1 MGTTTLH
8 ERLTDTWRYPQ
19 TLGFITAVDHKT
31 IGLRWIVTSII
42 FFLMAGVLA
51 LTMLIQLSRPANDFL
66 SAEAYNQFFTM
77 HGMTMMFFFGVPI
90 GLGLGIY
97 FVPLMIGARD
107 LPFPRLNAFGY
118 WVYLFSGI
126 GLWISLLLGSAPD
139 AGWFNY
145 TPLSGPVYSPEIN
158 VDFYALSIASL
169 EFANLVAAAILIV
182 GIFKMRAPGMSINR
196 MPMFV
201 WSILVTS
208 WMVIFA
214 MPPLMLAT
222 IFLALDRLTG
232 THFFNTTG
240 GGSPVLWQHLFW
252 FFGHPEVYI
261 IVLPAFGVATM
272 VVPMFARRPLI
283 GYLPV
288 VLANV
293 AVGFVSFGLWVHH
306 MFAGEHTLLGMSFFA
321 AASMSI
327 AIPNGVQVFAWIAT
341 LWHGVKIVW
350 STALLYVVGFI
361 ITFVIG
367 GITGVMVSS
376 IPFDW
381 QVHDSHFVTAHFHYV
396 LVGGAVFPL
405 VAGLYY
411 WFPKITGR
419 MMSEQLGKISFWL
432 VFIGFNA
439 AFFTMHITGFHG
451 MPRRVYTYLPGR
463 EWEGFMIITVIGGF
477 ILATGF
483 VLTVINVILSLNR
496 GEPAGNN
503 PWEAGTLEWATE
515 SPPASYN
522 FSAIPTVRDRNPIWN
537 PVSDEEQVQYELAPD
552 WRETMGT
559 STLDGEPQQIVRV
572 AGPSYWPLVLA
583 LGVIIAFFGAIFSL
597 IMVPVGSL
605 LSFIAIVGWNW
616 PRTER
621 VV

>member
-1 MGTTTLH
+1 MSTTTLH
-8 ERLTDTWRYPQ
+8 DRLTDTWREPR
-19 TLGFITAVDHKT
+19 TLGFLTAVDHKT
-31 IGLRWIVTSII
+31 IGLRWIVTSLI

-51 LTMLIQLSRPANDFL
+51 LAMLVQLSQPAMNFL
-66 SAEAYNQFFTM
+66 SADAYNQFFTM

-97 FVPLMIGARD
+97 FVPLLIGARD

-126 GLWISLLLGSAPD
+126 GLWISLLLGAAPD

-145 TPLSGPVYSPEIN
+145 TPLSGPIYSPEIN
-158 VDFYALSIASL
+158 IDFYALSIAAL

-196 MPMFV
+196 MPLFV

-222 IFLALDRLTG
+222 VFLALDRLTG
-232 THFFNTTG
+232 THFFNVAG
-240 GGSPVLWQHLFW
+240 GGDPVLWQHLFW

-272 VVPMFARRPLI
+272 VIPALVRRPLI

-288 VLANV
+288 ALANV

-341 LWHGVKIVW
+341 LWHGVRILW
-350 STALLYVVGFI
+350 NTALLFIIGFI
-361 ITFVIG
+361 FTFVIG
-367 GITGVMVSS
+367 GITGVMVSA

-396 LVGGAVFPL
+396 LVGGTVFPL
-405 VAGLYY
+405 LAGLYY
-411 WFPKITGR
+411 WFPKVTGR
-419 MMSEQLGKISFWL
+419 LLDERLGKTSFWL
-432 VFIGFNA
+432 TFLGFNV

-451 MPRRVYTYLPGR
+451 MPRRVYTY
-463 EWEGFMIITVIGGF
+463 
-477 ILATGF
+477 
-483 VLTVINVILSLNR
+483 
-496 GEPAGNN
+496 
-503 PWEAGTLEWATE
+503 
-515 SPPASYN
+515 
-522 FSAIPTVRDRNPIWN
+522 
-537 PVSDEEQVQYELAPD
+537 
-552 WRETMGT
+552 
-559 STLDGEPQQIVRV
+559 V
-572 AGPSYWPLVLA
+572 AGRDWDGLMLVTAVRAFSWRSALSSQPL
-583 LGVIIAFFGAIFSL
+583 
-597 IMVPVGSL
+597 
-605 LSFIAIVGWNW
+605 
-616 PRTER
+616 TC
-621 VV
+621 